1 MNTLITD
8 FGAKGDGVTSNT
20 AAIQSAIDEC
30 FKTGGGTVTAPAGVY
45 VTGTLRLQSGT
56 ELHLEHNSVI
66 KATDDLSEYNELNEY
81 PQNFGA
87 PREKWSSQH
96 LIIAVEKENVGISGS
111 GTIEGCGDS
120 FFGGELHRISNF
132 CWPEGYYETAE
143 GAPDRPGQM
152 ICFIECRHV
161 EVSGITLKNSSS
173 WNLFLHGS
181 EYLKINGIKVLNEK
195 THANSDGIDIDCC
208 RYVTVSDCII
218 DTGDDCIA
226 IRGDSKRLKSEK
238 RCEYVAISNCVLSN
252 STCAVR
258 IGVGIGEI
266 HHINLSG
273 IILAKTGEGITL
285 QTDFRRIGS
294 THITD
299 VNVTGVIG
307 DEVGSPIQ
315 MFANNNKI
323 ERVTFSD
330 FRSNCM
336 NKVYI
341 EAKQD
346 YISDL
351 VFRNV
356 DVYDKA
362 ADFPQ
367 PEIADAERGENVM
380 IINGVKRL
388 VLDNVRIFG
397 NDDRRCSRKDEA
409 VILNSSVLK
418 NDICFISER
427 E

>member
-1 MNTLITD
+1 MSNIMGYFRKSKNALE
-8 FGAKGDGVTSNT
+8 KG
-20 AAIQSAIDEC
+20 
-30 FKTGGGTVTAPAGVY
+30 
-45 VTGTLRLQSGT
+45 
-56 ELHLEHNSVI
+56 
-66 KATDDLSEYNELNEY
+66 
-81 PQNFGA
+81 
-87 PREKWSSQH
+87 
-96 LIIAVEKENVGISGS
+96 
-111 GTIEGCGDS
+111 
-120 FFGGELHRISNF
+120 
-132 CWPEGYYETAE
+132 
-143 GAPDRPGQM
+143 
-152 ICFIECRHV
+152 
-161 EVSGITLKNSSS
+161 GITLKNSSS

-181 EYLKINGIKVLNEK
+181 EYVKINGIKVLNEK

-208 RYVTVSDCII
+208 RYVTVSDCVI

-226 IRGDSKRLKSEK
+226 IRADSKRLKSEK

-285 QTDFRRIGS
+285 QTDFRRFGS

-315 MFANNNKI
+315 MFADNNKI

-346 YISDL
+346 HISDL

-362 ADFPQ
+362 ADFPL
-367 PEIADAERGENVM
+367 PETADAERGENVM

-397 NDDRRCSRKDEA
+397 NDDRRCNRKDEA
-409 VILNSSVLK
+409 IILNSSVLK